1 MKRILS
7 LPLVAALAMA
17 GSGLAPRGGPSDYP
31 AHATAGHITV
41 AAAVVSVEQV
51 KKIFGAR
58 IDQAG
63 YLVFEVALYPE
74 QGSDANVT
82 LSDFALRPA
91 AEGSGTSAAAP
102 DAIAAATIPYPGV
115 EPHETLGST
124 KVVAEAGS
132 LPSAGGIGPAGG
144 IANTQGIGVGDY
156 PGAPPPPPNAAA
168 KAAARKRLT
177 AALAGKQLP
186 AGRITEPVA
195 GYLYFPKPSGRS
207 RKDGFQLSWIGENGQ
222 ANMTV
227 PLPTAK

>member
-7 LPLVAALAMA
+7 MPLVAALAIA

-31 AHATAGHITV
+31 AHATAGHLTV
-41 AAAVVSVEQV
+41 AAAAVPVDQA

-74 QGSDANVT
+74 PGSEANVS

-91 AEGSGTSAAAP
+91 AEGSITSTAAP
-102 DAIAAATIPYPGV
+102 DVIAAATIPYAGL
-115 EPHETLGST
+115 EPTETLGST
-124 KVVAEAGS
+124 KVVAEAGGS
-132 LPSAGGIGPAGG
+132 PGAGGIGPAGG

-168 KAAARKRLT
+168 KAAARNRLKQALT
-177 AALAGKQLP
+177 AKQLP
-186 AGRITEPVA
+186 ACRITEPVA

-207 RKDGFQLSWIGENGQ
+207 RKDGFQLSWLGNNGQ
-222 ANMTV
+222 ATMTV
-227 PLPTAK
+227 PPAK